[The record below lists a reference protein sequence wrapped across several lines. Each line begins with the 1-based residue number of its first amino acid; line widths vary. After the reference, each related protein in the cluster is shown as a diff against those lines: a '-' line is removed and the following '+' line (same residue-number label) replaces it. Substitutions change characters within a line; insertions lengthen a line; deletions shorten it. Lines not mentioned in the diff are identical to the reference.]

1 MDKKVVDFENIQIII
16 MLLTVLNNKK
26 NDLLNLLKTQCFIF

>member
-26 NDLLNLLKTQCFIF
+26 KRLIKFT